1 MKMMDTILP
10 TSTSSEDSTHFDH
23 PATLV
28 DLATGKEYPLKEGE
42 QSIGRYDQEGPH
54 PDVAIETDDP
64 YISRIHIHIEVTR
77 ITNGKYIHSLRI
89 DENAKNDIIIGGN
102 ISQRDNGNERTL
114 SKDQVI
120 QLPLVRLR
128 VKDK

>member
-1 MKMMDTILP
+1 MDTVLP
-10 TSTSSEDSTHFDH
+10 TSTSSADNTHFDH

-28 DLATGKEYPLKEGE
+28 DLASGKEYPLKEGE

-54 PDVAIETDDP
+54 PDVAIETDDLN
-64 YISRIHIHIEVTR
+64 ISRIHIHIEVTR

-102 ISQRDNGNERTL
+102 IFRKDDRDVCTL
-114 SKDQVI
+114 PKDQVI